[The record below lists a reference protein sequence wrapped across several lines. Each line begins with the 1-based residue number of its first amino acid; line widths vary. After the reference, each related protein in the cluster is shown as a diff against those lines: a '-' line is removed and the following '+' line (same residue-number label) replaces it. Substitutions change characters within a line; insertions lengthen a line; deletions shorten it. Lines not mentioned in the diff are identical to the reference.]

1 MGKANEHLTAL
12 SGVPV
17 GADSTVNFGT
27 NTGGG
32 DETVVVTGDL
42 TGAAT
47 SGGTSTAGIA
57 MITLGNVVHGQGD
70 QIVFNN
76 ATTEVLAGSSALNVS
91 AAHSLAAALD
101 LTAASAATPH
111 GGTIAGNTGVIDWLQ
126 LCGNTYLVEPINTAA
141 SAASHPALAAT
152 DDSGWRHQLDRH
164 WRQLDGELRH
174 QHRRRQR
181 DRGSQWRS
189 DRCHDLRGTS
199 TSGIAMI
206 TLGNV
211 HDAAG
216 DQIVFNNTTTEV
228 LAGTAAVNV
237 TSAGSSLAK
246 ALDLAAADAAASQS
260 GGKIGADTEVFDW
273 FQLGGN
279 TYIVR
284 RSIAPALLWL
294 ILLSPPRTQ
303 W

>member
-1 MGKANEHLTAL
+1 
-12 SGVPV
+12 
-17 GADSTVNFGT
+17 
-27 NTGGG
+27 
-32 DETVVVTGDL
+32 
-42 TGAAT
+42 
-47 SGGTSTAGIA
+47 
-57 MITLGNVVHGQGD
+57 
-70 QIVFNN
+70 
-76 ATTEVLAGSSALNVS
+76 
-91 AAHSLAAALD
+91 
-101 LTAASAATPH
+101 
-111 GGTIAGNTGVIDWLQ
+111 
-126 LCGNTYLVEPINTAA
+126 
-141 SAASHPALAAT
+141 
-152 DDSGWRHQLDRH
+152 
-164 WRQLDGELRH
+164 
-174 QHRRRQR
+174 
-181 DRGSQWRS
+181 
-189 DRCHDLRGTS
+189 
-199 TSGIAMI
+199 MI

-260 GGKIGADTEVFDW
+260 GGKIGADTGVFDW